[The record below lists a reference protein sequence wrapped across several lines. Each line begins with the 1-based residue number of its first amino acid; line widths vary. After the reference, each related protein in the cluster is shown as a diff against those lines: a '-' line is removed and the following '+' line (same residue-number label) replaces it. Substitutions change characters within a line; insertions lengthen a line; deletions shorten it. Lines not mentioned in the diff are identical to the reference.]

1 MRQWRKIEK
10 AILTSKKLSRVSDSA
25 KWLFTLL
32 LVAQDD
38 AGRYPYDGDDPEC
51 PDRITLTATARGW
64 NSDVYESLLSELR
77 TAGIIE
83 TQDGFIWLKSGAEK
97 NGTPS
102 NSKKFPLYYPT
113 PELGTETQAYAYE
126 SQTQDSQTSRVDK
139 SRVDIDKEKPSK
151 KKVLDPSDIEGL
163 IEKHQEALGGAE
175 AVREEIKAALNHKAV
190 DKAKDLKQYV
200 DTWLR
205 RAMQFN
211 VTRNGAA
218 KTLPKDEDYEAA
230 AERYNRA
237 YNG

>member
-1 MRQWRKIEK
+1 MGGVGAVREEIRAALNHK
-10 AILTSKKLSRVSDSA
+10 A
-25 KWLFTLL
+25 
-32 LVAQDD
+32 
-38 AGRYPYDGDDPEC
+38 
-51 PDRITLTATARGW
+51 
-64 NSDVYESLLSELR
+64 
-77 TAGIIE
+77 
-83 TQDGFIWLKSGAEK
+83 
-97 NGTPS
+97 
-102 NSKKFPLYYPT
+102 
-113 PELGTETQAYAYE
+113 
-126 SQTQDSQTSRVDK
+126 VDK
-139 SRVDIDKEKPSK
+139 AK
-151 KKVLDPSDIEGL
+151 
-163 IEKHQEALGGAE
+163 EALGGAE